1 MSKRSRIVRFWR
13 DNDWLYLIVG
23 IVLGFAAYPML
34 NLTQTDIGAFLESL
48 APEALGITFTILIID
63 RLDSIRENRLI
74 REQLVRKMQS
84 RDNKTALQA
93 VEELR
98 VLKYLMDGTLQDED
112 LRGAA
117 LENANLYQAD
127 LRRADLI
134 NANLRNADLYGAN
147 LDGAQVTIEQLAL
160 TSTMR
165 WATMPDGSRY
175 DGRFNL
181 YHDFEV
187 MPRKGFDAADPQQVA
202 NYYEVPLE
210 VYQAGQAW
218 AREHLAALQVDAPRS
233 AHG

>member
-1 MSKRSRIVRFWR
+1 LIRFWK
-13 DNDWLYLIVG
+13 DNTWLYLIVG
-23 IVLGFAAYPML
+23 AVLGFAAYPL
-34 NLTQTDIGAFLESL
+34 FNIAQTDFAGFLESL

-63 RLDSIRENRLI
+63 RLDSVRENRLI

-98 VLKYLMDGTLQDED
+98 VLKYLMDGTLQGED
-112 LRGAA
+112 MRGAA

-127 LRRADLI
+127 LRRADLT

-147 LDGAQVTIEQLAL
+147 LEEATVTTEQLAL

-187 MPRKGFDAADPQQVA
+187 MPRKGFDASDAQQVA
-202 NYYEVPLE
+202 NYYDVPLE
-210 VYQAGQAW
+210 IYLAGQTW
-218 AREHLAALQVDAPRS
+218 AGEHLAALQKDAPRS
-233 AHG
+233 ASG